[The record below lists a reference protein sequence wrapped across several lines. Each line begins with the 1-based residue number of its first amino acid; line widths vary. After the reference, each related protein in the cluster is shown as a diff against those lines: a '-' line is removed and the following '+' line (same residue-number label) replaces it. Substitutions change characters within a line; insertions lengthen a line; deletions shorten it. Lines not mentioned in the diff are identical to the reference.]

1 MLLVAI
7 DKSKSWFGLTNT
19 TSNEKRSKGRDNE
32 EDEKA
37 EKFFQ
42 APQYAH
48 IQIGQML
55 LTDEL
60 IEIRRQQ
67 PPNEEREKTLVTID
81 SLFGVVEEWKRALQP
96 KTTDNEWV
104 IAGGREDR
112 EREKEEEKAFSRLN
126 DWRFDIVLLPDGSQ
140 GAVVISDK
148 L

>member
-1 MLLVAI
+1 
-7 DKSKSWFGLTNT
+7 
-19 TSNEKRSKGRDNE
+19 
-32 EDEKA
+32 
-37 EKFFQ
+37 
-42 APQYAH
+42 
-48 IQIGQML
+48 ML

-126 DWRFDIVLLPDGSQ
+126 D
-140 GAVVISDK
+140 
-148 L
+148 